1 MSFIKLIIIMY
12 WWVYLHPAAA
22 QQHDFPAAQHT
33 TRITYAHTYVYRHA
47 AAVRVR
53 PRCHVDN
60 SVDSR

>member
-1 MSFIKLIIIMY
+1 MY